1 MTSGDGDNASSP
13 AATRNRGGD
22 RGRILD
28 LWQGGASARAIA
40 AELALGESKVR
51 LIVRVAR
58 RQGDQRAMRH
68 ASGSPPSWSADRI
81 ALLTALWS
89 AGCSASQIAH
99 AIGDGVTRN
108 AVIGKIHRL

>member
-1 MTSGDGDNASSP
+1 MTTGEDETSSA
-13 AATRNRGGD
+13 AATRNRAAD

-58 RQGDQRAMRH
+58 RQGDQRAVRH

-81 ALLTALWS
+81 ALRRARGAARRH
-89 AGCSASQIAH
+89 AGAD
-99 AIGDGVTRN
+99 GDQPYAGIFRRC
-108 AVIGKIHRL
+108 GGCGDQR